1 MLNVQC
7 TRITQTL
14 GGLPTDIEPA
24 SSVLTERAM
33 ETIRQLRR
41 ELERCHADL
50 QTDEEL
56 FAEKIE
62 ELNQLQSAYN
72 QLVREKERLEEMW
85 LAAQENE
92 GTWKGKY
99 CYQSSNIH
107 VHHIHLHVLCLI
119 SMLIPSYKETETR
132 LE

>member
-1 MLNVQC
+1 
-7 TRITQTL
+7 
-14 GGLPTDIEPA
+14 
-24 SSVLTERAM
+24 M

-41 ELERCHADL
+41 ELERCHSDL

-92 GTWKGKY
+92 GT
-99 CYQSSNIH
+99 ILRH
-107 VHHIHLHVLCLI
+107 VTVNCEIFIVKI
-119 SMLIPSYKETETR
+119 FSDSMGNVKIKHMKC
-132 LE
+132 

>member
-1 MLNVQC
+1 MLLHSHTINHS
-7 TRITQTL
+7 ITLFL
-14 GGLPTDIEPA
+14 GGSPTDTDIKPA

-92 GTWKGKY
+92 GTY
-99 CYQSSNIH
+99 IVTSSPNPFLAI
-107 VHHIHLHVLCLI
+107 LFLYLGNFC
-119 SMLIPSYKETETR
+119 T
-132 LE
+132 